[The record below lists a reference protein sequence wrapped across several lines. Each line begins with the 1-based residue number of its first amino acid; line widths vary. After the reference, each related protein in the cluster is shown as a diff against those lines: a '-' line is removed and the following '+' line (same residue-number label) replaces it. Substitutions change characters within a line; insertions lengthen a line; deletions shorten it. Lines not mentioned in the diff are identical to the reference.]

1 MALRSKAHERLEPAN
16 VNKVINLLEADE
28 PITKKEACEILNI
41 RYNTTRL
48 QKIIDDYNEVWE
60 YKEKR
65 KSQNKGKGATRDEI
79 KSVIEYYLDGD
90 NLLGRD
96 GEAATDGS
104 HPNDLGMIRYADAYE
119 PVLRSILRQF

>member
-1 MALRSKAHERLEPAN
+1 MKLHHFKSRIALKDAFAELN
-16 VNKVINLLEADE
+16 NQGVGNL
-28 PITKKEACEILNI
+28 
-41 RYNTTRL
+41 
-48 QKIIDDYNEVWE
+48 
-60 YKEKR
+60 
-65 KSQNKGKGATRDEI
+65 
-79 KSVIEYYLDGD
+79 YYLDGD